1 MYYFSPA
8 TSGFYHSDL
17 HGLNIPADAFQLS
30 EGEYCALVS
39 NAPGGTVLSLN
50 TDGRPQRVLLAAQ
63 TEDGLERAW
72 RNKALESTQWLV
84 LRDVEEMEVGEGTT
98 LRTEE
103 FKELLA
109 YRQALRDWPSDPE
122 FPDTRSRPVEPD
134 WLELLLRATG

>member
-39 NAPGGTVLSLN
+39 NAPKETVLSLN
-50 TDGRPQRVLLAAQ
+50 IDGRPQRVLLAVP
-63 TEDGLERAW
+63 TDDGLERAW

-84 LRDVEEMEVGEGTT
+84 LRDVEEMEVGVGTT

-103 FKELLA
+103 FKELLV
-109 YRQALRDWPSDPE
+109 YRQALRDWPNDPE

-134 WLELLLRATG
+134 WLEVVLRAKD